1 MDLVSRMVDEKPS
14 KIKKKREKKI
24 KKMIQKFRN
33 GEHSSLTV
41 VR

>member
-24 KKMIQKFRN
+24 KKMIQKFRY
-33 GEHSSLTV
+33 GEHPSLTV

>member
-14 KIKKKREKKI
+14 KIKKKREEKI

-33 GEHSSLTV
+33 GEHPSLTV